1 MQTYWT
7 VSPHDT
13 VAVLE
18 EPDGE
23 YAAAFLLQVRS
34 LEAVRATTLCVYNRK
49 EMSGMIEGLGPSPG
63 PWYRSLTTKLPEL
76 RFHALLSDG
85 TREVRFERVAAG

>member
-1 MQTYWT
+1 MQIYWT
-7 VSPHDT
+7 VGPHDT

-23 YAAAFLLQVRS
+23 SAAAFLLQVRF
-34 LEAVRATTLCVYNRK
+34 LEGVRATTLCVYNRK

-63 PWYRSLTTKLPEL
+63 P
-76 RFHALLSDG
+76 
-85 TREVRFERVAAG
+85 

>member
-7 VSPHDT
+7 VGPHDT

-23 YAAAFLLQVRS
+23 SAAAFLLQVRS
-34 LEAVRATTLCVYNRK
+34 LKAVRATTLCVYNCK
-49 EMSGMIEGLGPSPG
+49 EMSGIIERLGPSG
-63 PWYRSLTTKLPEL
+63 P
-76 RFHALLSDG
+76 
-85 TREVRFERVAAG
+85 

>member
-1 MQTYWT
+1 VQTYWT

-23 YAAAFLLQVRS
+23 SAAAFLLQVRS

-49 EMSGMIEGLGPSPG
+49 EMSGIIERLGPSPG
-63 PWYRSLTTKLPEL
+63 LESEGWLEG
-76 RFHALLSDG
+76 LSC
-85 TREVRFERVAAG
+85 